1 MAKKPKRGVPNID
14 MTAMVDVAFL
24 LLTFFILTTTKF
36 REDQSAEVDTPSSVS
51 SLTPPE
57 KQLMTISVD
66 GQGRIFA
73 GFSDIG
79 TRTAALQR
87 MMDDGYVTGDISSEG
102 FNLFTTLEDFG
113 VTLEEG
119 EFTKW
124 LNLPDEEREE
134 YVQQGMR
141 ATPLDTLTGSGND
154 LKLWIRAGRLHDTR
168 MRFAIKGDI
177 DASYDKIQDVIST
190 LQDWRIN
197 QFSLITDLE
206 DGPSKVEVEG
216 GSEEAE

>member
-1 MAKKPKRGVPNID
+1 MSVKKPKRGAPTVD

-66 GQGRIFA
+66 SEGRVFA

-79 TRTAALQR
+79 TRQAALQR
-87 MMDDGYVTGDISSEG
+87 MIEDGYVTGDVSAEG

-124 LNLPDEEREE
+124 LNLPGTEREE
-134 YVQQGMR
+134 YIQEGMR
-141 ATPLDTLTGSGND
+141 ATALDTLTGSGND
-154 LKLWIRAGRLHDTR
+154 LKLWIRAGRLHDPR
-168 MRFAIKGDI
+168 MRFAIKGDV
-177 DASYDKIQDVIST
+177 DASYQRVQDVIST

-206 DGPSKVEVEG
+206 DGPSSVVVEG
-216 GSEEAE
+216 EAEE